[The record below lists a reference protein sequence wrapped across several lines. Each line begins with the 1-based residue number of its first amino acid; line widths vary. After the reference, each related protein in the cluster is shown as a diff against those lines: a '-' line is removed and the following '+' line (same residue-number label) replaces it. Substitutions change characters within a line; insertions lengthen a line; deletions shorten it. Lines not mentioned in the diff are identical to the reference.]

1 MCQME
6 LAHPL
11 QPLGTDD
18 SIGEL
23 LRGGLPMTMTPRSVA
38 VGLFRDSEDARKAIG
53 ALKDAGFGGDDISVL
68 MPDRGETRDMA
79 AETGTKAGEGAATGL
94 VTGGILGGVGG
105 FLVGIGALA
114 IPGVGPFIAAGA
126 LATTLGGAAVGA
138 GVGAIAGA
146 LIGMGI
152 PKEEAEYYEGEV
164 RGGRTLV
171 TVRAGARMNEADAIL
186 HEFGAYDVE
195 HRDRAPVAARGTTS
209 TGTTGRWE
217 DEAPLY
223 RSRWQTQYGTTGK
236 SWDDYEPAYRY
247 GWEMRSRPEY
257 RDQPWQE
264 VEPELRHDWE
274 KRYPTRPWNLM
285 HEAIRDA
292 WDTMAGTAR
301 TGATTREDL
310 AGGGTLQLREEELR
324 VQKRPVETGH
334 LTVGKE
340 VVQEQRTMEVPVTRE
355 EVTVERRPVD
365 RRPSDRP
372 IEETSR
378 TLEVPVHEERVDVVK
393 RPVVY
398 EEVGVG
404 KRQVTDTQ
412 SVSDTVRREEVRIQR
427 EGDVNVQGW
436 NEAMPKYR
444 ERWQERHGST
454 GGRWEDYEPSYRY
467 GYEMRSRP
475 EYRGR
480 PFSEVEPSMQSDWP
494 KRYPNTPWDR
504 ARDSVREAWDEKI
517 T

>member
-1 MCQME
+1 
-6 LAHPL
+6 
-11 QPLGTDD
+11 
-18 SIGEL
+18 
-23 LRGGLPMTMTPRSVA
+23 MTMTPRSVA
-38 VGLFRDSEDARKAIG
+38 VGLFHDPEDAREAIG
-53 ALKDAGFGGDDISVL
+53 ALKDAGFHGDDISVL
-68 MPDRGETRDMA
+68 MPDRGQTRDMA

-171 TVRAGARMNEADAIL
+171 TVRAGARMDEADAIL
-186 HEFGAYDVE
+186 HDFGAYDVE
-195 HRDRAPVAARGTTS
+195 HRDGAP
-209 TGTTGRWE
+209 
-217 DEAPLY
+217 
-223 RSRWQTQYGTTGK
+223 
-236 SWDDYEPAYRY
+236 
-247 GWEMRSRPEY
+247 
-257 RDQPWQE
+257 
-264 VEPELRHDWE
+264 
-274 KRYPTRPWNLM
+274 
-285 HEAIRDA
+285 
-292 WDTMAGTAR
+292 TAR
-301 TGATTREDL
+301 TEATTRDNVASER
-310 AGGGTLQLREEELR
+310 AVQLREEELR

-334 LTVGKE
+334 VTVGKDVIE
-340 VVQEQRTMEVPVTRE
+340 EKKTMDVPVTRE

-372 IEETSR
+372 IDETSS
-378 TLEVPVHEERVDVVK
+378 TVKVPVHEERVDVEK

-398 EEVGVG
+398 EEVGIG

-412 SVSDTVRREEVRIQR
+412 SVSETVRREEARIQHD
-427 EGDVNVQGW
+427 GDVNVRGW
-436 NEAMPKYR
+436 NEAMPAYR
-444 ERWQERHGST
+444 QRWQQRSGST

-480 PFSEVEPSMQSDWP
+480 RFDDVEPGMRSDWQR
-494 KRYPNTPWDR
+494 RYPNTPWDR
-504 ARDSVREAWDEKI
+504 ARENIRETWDDK
-517 T
+517 TT